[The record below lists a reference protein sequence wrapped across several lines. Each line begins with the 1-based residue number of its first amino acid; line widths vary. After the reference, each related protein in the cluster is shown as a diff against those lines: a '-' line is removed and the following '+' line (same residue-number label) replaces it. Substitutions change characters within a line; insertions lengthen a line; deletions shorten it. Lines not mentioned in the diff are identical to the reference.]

1 MGMKFS
7 LLLVIA
13 LVLAV
18 FLGVKAAGL
27 YYVFGVIVPY
37 VAILFFLGGVIFKVL
52 KWASTPVPFRIP
64 TTGGQQKSLPWI
76 KQNKLDNPTTVA
88 QTVGRMAL
96 EVLLFRSLF
105 RNTKFE
111 FKEGPKLVYQWEKWL
126 WLAGLAFHYSF
137 LLILVRH
144 LRFFAEPV
152 PGFVHLTERMD
163 GILQLGLPGVYIT
176 DMLFVVAVTYLFI
189 RRVVIPQV
197 RYISLA
203 ADYFP
208 LFLLLAVGVTGIL
221 MRYFL
226 KLDLLKVKELTM
238 NLVTFRPAVPE
249 GIGVLFYIH
258 FFLVCTLIAY
268 FPFSKL
274 MHLGGV
280 FLSPTRNLPNDSR
293 IKRHI
298 NPWNYPVKVHTYA
311 EYEDHFRDKM
321 IEAGL
326 PVEKE

>member
-1 MGMKFS
+1 MKFS

-221 MRYFL
+221 MRYFI

-249 GIGVLFYIH
+249 GIGVLFFIH